1 MKDQY
6 SHPPAGLSPGARV
19 WAYLR
24 DSGGPSQE
32 QSVDQQEH
40 EIKEFCKRHNL
51 VIIKIF
57 RDVARSG
64 GSTVGRDE
72 FMAMID
78 MSEDQTI
85 RPHGLLI
92 WNFARFARDYN
103 DSVYYKATLQKRGII
118 IHSITDQIPENEFAG
133 RIVETV
139 ITLANEEK
147 RRQTSRDVK
156 RGLQSL
162 VSKGFAPGV
171 PPRGYKAVK
180 VTIGERRDG
189 SPRIVSKWEPDP
201 VLSEYVKIA
210 FQLRAEGK
218 SYQEITKA
226 THGKLY
232 KNLSCWTVFF
242 RNKAYLGYGISGD
255 LQVPD
260 HHEPLVTF
268 EVWEAVQQLQRAHP
282 TYGEKGNI
290 HHPRRVGNPT
300 ILSGFTYCI
309 LCGSMMTHSPGHK
322 KHPWHSYICG
332 LKDRRGNSACQSKR
346 VGAKN
351 AEDQIISAIMA
362 RVLTLEFLE
371 EIIEETKRQLDSTIE
386 IERQIKAAKHTLED
400 IEIAIQ
406 RTLNAIEKTGSQS
419 ALDRLKQR
427 EAEKIKTRIEI
438 ERLNMQLIAAQVEI
452 TPEALELILA
462 AWWEQ
467 ITKAQEANNIREVKA
482 WLMQFV
488 SRIELG
494 YNQAKIFFTY
504 PMVDFSHITRNT
516 LPLRGGTTKQK
527 NRPFRRF
534 FCFIFRFHEEI
545 RDLG

>member
-1 MKDQY
+1 MADQY
-6 SHPPAGLSPGARV
+6 SPPPPGLYPGARV

-40 EIKEFCKRHNL
+40 EIKEFCKCHDL

-72 FMAMID
+72 FMSMID

-85 RPHGLLI
+85 RPHGLLV
-92 WNFARFARDYN
+92 WNFARFARDYT
-103 DSVYYKATLQKRGII
+103 DAVYYKSTLRKHNII
-118 IHSITDQIPENEFAG
+118 IHSLTDVIPMDDFAG

-139 ITLANEEK
+139 IDLAGEEK

-156 RGLQSL
+156 RGLRSL
-162 VSKGFAPGV
+162 VSKGYAPGV

-180 VTIGERRDG
+180 VTIGERRDRT
-189 SPRIVSKWEPDP
+189 PHIVSKWEPDP

-242 RNKAYLGYGISGD
+242 SNKAYLGYGISGD
-255 LQVPD
+255 LQVSD

-268 EVWEAVQQLQRAHP
+268 EVWETVQQLQKTHTA
-282 TYGEKGNI
+282 YGGKGNI
-290 HHPRRVGNPT
+290 NHPRRVGNPT

-309 LCGSMMTHSPGHK
+309 MCGSMMTHSPGHK
-322 KHPWHSYICG
+322 ARPWKSYICG

-346 VGAKN
+346 VSAKN
-351 AEDQIISAIMA
+351 AEAQIISTIMA

-371 EIIEETKRQLDSTIE
+371 EIIEETKRQLDSTVE
-386 IERQIKAAKHTLED
+386 IERQVKAASHTLED

-427 EAEKIKTRIEI
+427 EAEKITTRIEI
-438 ERLNMQLIAAQVEI
+438 ERLNMQLTAAQVEI
-452 TPEALELILA
+452 TPEALGLILA
-462 AWWEQ
+462 AWREQ

-494 YNQAKIFFTY
+494 YNQAKIFYTY
-504 PMVDFSHITRNT
+504 PMIDFSRARNA
-516 LPLRGGTTKQK
+516 LSLCGGTKQMIV
-527 NRPFRRF
+527 F
-534 FCFIFRFHEEI
+534 
-545 RDLG
+545 

>member
-1 MKDQY
+1 MPDQY
-6 SHPPAGLSPGARV
+6 SPPPAGLPPGARV

-24 DSGGPSQE
+24 DSGGPTQD
-32 QSVDQQEH
+32 QSVEQQAN
-40 EIKEFCKRHNL
+40 EIKEFCNRHDL
-51 VIIKIF
+51 VIIKMF

-72 FMAMID
+72 FMSMID
-78 MSEDQTI
+78 MSEDQSL

-133 RIVETV
+133 RIVETI

-147 RRQTSRDVK
+147 RRQTSREVK
-156 RGLQSL
+156 RGLRSL

-171 PPRGYKAVK
+171 PPRGYQSVK
-180 VTIGERRDG
+180 VDIGEKRDG
-189 SPRIVSKWEPDP
+189 SKRIVSKWEPDP
-201 VLSEYVKIA
+201 FLSEYVKIA

-218 SYQEITKA
+218 SYLEITKA

-232 KNLSCWTVFF
+232 KNLSCWTTFF
-242 RNKAYLGYGISGD
+242 RNKAYLGHCKSGP
-255 LQVPD
+255 LEVPD

-268 EVWEAVQQLQRAHP
+268 EVWDAVQRLQQAHP
-282 TYGEKGNI
+282 KYGEKGNI
-290 HHPRRVGNPT
+290 NHPRRVGNPT

-309 LCGSMMTHSPGHK
+309 TCGAMMTHSPGHK
-322 KHPWHSYICG
+322 NRPWHSYICG
-332 LKDRRGNSACQSKR
+332 LKDRRGNSACPSKR

-351 AEDQIISAIMA
+351 AEDQIISAIMS
-362 RVLTLEFLE
+362 RVLTVEFLG
-371 EIIEETKRQLDSTIE
+371 EIIEETKKQMGSTIE
-386 IERQIKAAKHTLED
+386 IERQINAAHHTLED

-406 RTLNAIEKTGSQS
+406 RTLNAVEKTGSQS

-427 EAEKIKTRIEI
+427 EAEKINVRIDI
-438 ERLNMQLIAAQVEI
+438 ERLTMQLTASQVEI
-452 TPEALELILA
+452 TPEAMTMILH
-462 AWWEQ
+462 AWRDQ
-467 ITKAQEANNIREVKA
+467 ITKAQEVNNVREVKA

-494 YNQAKIFFTY
+494 YNQAKIFYTY
-504 PMVDFSHITRNT
+504 PMIDFSNVTRNT
-516 LPLRGGTTKQK
+516 SALRGGTKQ
-527 NRPFRRF
+527 
-534 FCFIFRFHEEI
+534 II
-545 RDLG
+545 ALLGGFLFKDAS